1 MARDDANGMSS
12 VLSSRAVQPGT
23 INTGRP
29 HELDVFIAMADALD
43 IDCHCANTHVL
54 ENAIWQV
61 TYQPSELR
69 HCFGKYGLMPD
80 IRLLNKQ
87 TNRVMYFE
95 VKFQGHHG
103 NAEER
108 AGKLFTH
115 HFVDW
120 FMGKTGMPYHAY
132 RLIFTGALATD
143 AKYTDKFQYLYD
155 SDEYLCWD
163 GSTSQM
169 REYLDLLCQRYLFA

>member
-12 VLSSRAVQPGT
+12 VLPSRAVQPGT

-29 HELDVFIAMADALD
+29 HELDVFIAMADALG

-95 VKFQGHHG
+95 VSYPE
-103 NAEER
+103 AEDFGASCFFGCAWVLKNCPGLTEAS
-108 AGKLFTH
+108 AGRDLRSTGLF
-115 HFVDW
+115 
-120 FMGKTGMPYHAY
+120 
-132 RLIFTGALATD
+132 
-143 AKYTDKFQYLYD
+143 
-155 SDEYLCWD
+155 
-163 GSTSQM
+163 
-169 REYLDLLCQRYLFA
+169 

>member
-1 MARDDANGMSS
+1 MARDDAKGMSA

-29 HELDVFIAMADALD
+29 HELDAFMAMADALG
-43 IDCHCANTHVL
+43 IDCLNGNMPVL

-69 HCFGKYGLMPD
+69 HCFGRYGLMPD

-87 TNRVMYFE
+87 TSRLMYFE
-95 VKFQGHHG
+95 VKFQGKHG

-115 HFVDW
+115 HFVD
-120 FMGKTGMPYHAY
+120 
-132 RLIFTGALATD
+132 
-143 AKYTDKFQYLYD
+143 
-155 SDEYLCWD
+155 
-163 GSTSQM
+163 
-169 REYLDLLCQRYLFA
+169 